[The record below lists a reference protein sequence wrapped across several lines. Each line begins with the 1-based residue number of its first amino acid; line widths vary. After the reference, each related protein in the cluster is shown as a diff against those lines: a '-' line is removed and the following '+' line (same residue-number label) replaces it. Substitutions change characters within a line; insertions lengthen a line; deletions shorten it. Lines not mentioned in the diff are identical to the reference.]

1 MIAEEHY
8 AAGHLHAY
16 AVDGLKPLQQL
27 IVGQGGH
34 GVQIGPPVRYT
45 ARRVQQ
51 IGRAVPR
58 AAGAKATL
66 ARPEQV
72 LRARKGEV
80 PSAAPAH
87 LRPAAR
93 AQRLH
98 ARLNGGNALSLGNQK
113 TDQRLPWVLPEDAQA
128 PAGAGCVRKKLILAG
143 GLALDGLVVR
153 IQVKVGAPAPL
164 EVLRWA
170 VEAEAV
176 PAQRRHAHPVRSGQR
191 GHDAALSFAHAEA
204 LAAACDQGGVKAGDG
219 QVHGGASFFAGLA
232 RCDILYHETEDL
244 GGS

>member
-1 MIAEEHY
+1 M
-8 AAGHLHAY
+8 
-16 AVDGLKPLQQL
+16 
-27 IVGQGGH
+27 
-34 GVQIGPPVRYT
+34 
-45 ARRVQQ
+45 
-51 IGRAVPR
+51 
-58 AAGAKATL
+58 
-66 ARPEQV
+66 
-72 LRARKGEV
+72 
-80 PSAAPAH
+80 
-87 LRPAAR
+87 
-93 AQRLH
+93 
-98 ARLNGGNALSLGNQK
+98 
-113 TDQRLPWVLPEDAQA
+113 
-128 PAGAGCVRKKLILAG
+128 RKKLILAG

-164 EVLRWA
+164 EVLRRT

-176 PAQRRHAHPVRSGQR
+176 PAQRRHPHPVRSGQR